1 MSMVM
6 LVVGENSTLGQS
18 VNAKDIIV
26 DHVGITMK

>member
-1 MSMVM
+1 MVM
-6 LVVGENSTLGQS
+6 LVVGEISTLGQS